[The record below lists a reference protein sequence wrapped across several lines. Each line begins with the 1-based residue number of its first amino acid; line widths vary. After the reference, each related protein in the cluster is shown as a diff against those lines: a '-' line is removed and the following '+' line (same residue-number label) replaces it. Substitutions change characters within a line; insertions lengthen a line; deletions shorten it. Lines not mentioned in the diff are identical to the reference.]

1 MYLFNV
7 HWISLSPQ
15 QPPKESFKRNCL
27 HPHFQARPRVPIVRS
42 FKLAPECRAHN
53 TRRNGCGTRP
63 GFNAIIQNFP
73 LIPMV
78 CDSGEV
84 FRDFLM
90 SPSALLLDYS
100 VSLMCK
106 SMAFV
111 WEDKEA
117 ESNRERNTQIVRA
130 SLSGK
135 VVYSSRR
142 LLRDVVCKGW
152 LYRSLVDL
160 LAPSVSSRE
169 SKVPAVGSHVQTA
182 RWKLPA
188 GQSSCFCCPKFP

>member
-1 MYLFNV
+1 MYCFNFR
-7 HWISLSPQ
+7 WISLSPQ
-15 QPPKESFKRNCL
+15 QPPKKSFKRNCL

-42 FKLAPECRAHN
+42 FKLAPESRAHN

-63 GFNAIIQNFP
+63 GFNAIIQKFP

-78 CDSGEV
+78 CDLEEV

-90 SPSALLLDYS
+90 SPSALLFDYS
-100 VSLMCK
+100 VSLVSK

-111 WEDKEA
+111 WEDKAA
-117 ESNRERNTQIVRA
+117 ESNRERNTQIVRP

-135 VVYSSRR
+135 VIYSSRR
-142 LLRDVVCKGW
+142 LLRDVVCTGW

-160 LAPSVSSRE
+160 LASSVSSRE
-169 SKVPAVGSHVQTA
+169 PKVSAVGSHV
-182 RWKLPA
+182 
-188 GQSSCFCCPKFP
+188 